1 MGERP
6 SSLPAPSLQ
15 LLIPLLLFII
25 IGSPYDYNGGHQT
38 DDEPQ
43 NKKQREPTTSEVE
56 LAKRLLECD
65 GEPPHKSQ
73 VEEQGL
79 EVVTMRTELCLSAP
93 TSPQI
98 FSHPVNHG
106 RSPRNHETWAMLGN
120 TDNCL
125 DHSPIQG
132 LHLLPSA

>member
-38 DDEPQ
+38 NDEPQ

-65 GEPPHKSQ
+65 GEPPHKGQ

-79 EVVTMRTELCLSAP
+79 
-93 TSPQI
+93 
-98 FSHPVNHG
+98 
-106 RSPRNHETWAMLGN
+106 
-120 TDNCL
+120 
-125 DHSPIQG
+125 
-132 LHLLPSA
+132 